1 MKEKLIILAVTMLA
15 CLLIINVTSAEEISS
30 TSHEITIT
38 TGEKEIAVKET
49 IILIGSTDQNIE
61 LFNFWIQNGAYD
73 IALFVKGTTVNYNK
87 TSANLYKSN
96 ISFLELE
103 MDSQLNIEINY
114 KLDKNLERF
123 QKEIIRNTSSINVE
137 FDDITLYT
145 SSNLV
150 MGASF
155 TLSLFKPTEAPLSI
169 YLIAGVLLIIILLVV
184 VTLYAL
190 KKPKT
195 TKIKK
200 VASES
205 EELLITKKRL
215 LMEILK
221 DIEKQHRAKQI
232 TDDTY
237 HKLKDQYKQEAVEAM
252 KQLEE
257 IGSKVK

>member
-1 MKEKLIILAVTMLA
+1 MRGKLIILAVTMLT
-15 CLLIINVTSAEEISS
+15 CLLIFNVTSADEISS
-30 TSHEITIT
+30 TSHKITIT
-38 TGEKEIAVKET
+38 TGEKDITVKEI
-49 IILIGSTDQNIE
+49 IILTGSSDENID

-73 IALFVKGTTVNYNK
+73 IRLFVKGTSVTFNE
-87 TSANLYKSN
+87 TSDNIYLSN
-96 ISFLELE
+96 ISSLELD
-103 MDSQLNIEINY
+103 MDSQPKVEINY
-114 KLDKNLERF
+114 KINKNNERF
-123 QKEIIRNTSSINVE
+123 QKELIRNTSSINVV

-145 SSNLV
+145 STNLAI
-150 MGASF
+150 GAGF
-155 TLSLFKPTEAPLSI
+155 TLSLYKPTEAPLSI

-184 VTLYAL
+184 VTIYAL

-200 VASES
+200 ITSES
-205 EELLITKKRL
+205 EELLSTKKKL

-237 HKLKDQYKQEAVEAM
+237 HKLKEQYKQEAVEAM

-257 IGSKVK
+257 LESKS